1 MDTVVPPNPA
11 PDAGVNL
18 DVIALI
24 QQGAL
29 STYPLLI
36 CSIIVLGVLLERL
49 WSLRGMISSIAQ
61 LSATVVPLLAR
72 GDLRA
77 AADAVRGHPTGPA
90 QRVFG
95 DLLAT
100 GPATGREDLERI
112 ADNRQFEEIQG
123 CGAYLW
129 ILGTI
134 GSSAPFVGLFGTVMG
149 IIRAFHS
156 MALVGTGGFGVVA
169 GGISE
174 ALIAT
179 ALGLAVG
186 IVAVVAYNYLQAR
199 VERIDA
205 SLRIGSDRVLE
216 ALAAAR
222 GSHGV

>member
-1 MDTVVPPNPA
+1 MDTVVPPPI
-11 PDAGVNL
+11 PTPGVDLDA
-18 DVIALI
+18 IALI

-29 STYPLLI
+29 STYPLLL
-36 CSIIVLGVLLERL
+36 CSIIVFAVLLERL
-49 WSLRGMISSIAQ
+49 WSLRGMIASIAQ
-61 LSATVVPLLAR
+61 LCGSVIPLLAR
-72 GDLRA
+72 GDVKA
-77 AADAVRGHPTGPA
+77 AGEAVAHGAGPA
-90 QRVFG
+90 QRVFA
-95 DLLAT
+95 DLLTTPPTA
-100 GPATGREDLERI
+100 AREDLERI
-112 ADNRQFEEIQG
+112 AENRQFEEIQG

-156 MALVGTGGFGVVA
+156 MALAGTGGFGVVA

-186 IVAVVAYNYLQAR
+186 IMAVVSYNYLQAR

-205 SLRIGSDRVLE
+205 ALRIGSDRMLEVLDT
-216 ALAAAR
+216 AR
-222 GSHGV
+222 GAHGA